1 MNNKEKEYQKDLATL
16 LDVARDFYEKYK
28 DEREK
33 LGVVVSVG
41 DTNSEGLLVYC
52 KTFGGLTSCMVPLM
66 TSGPIQ
72 KYYKCLEKVMND
84 FQAYV

>member
-1 MNNKEKEYQKDLATL
+1 MNEKEYKKDLATL

-33 LGVVVSVG
+33 LGVVVAVG
-41 DTNSEGLLVYC
+41 DTKCEGLLVIS
-52 KTFGGLTSCMVPLM
+52 KTLGGLTKCMVPLM

-72 KYYKCLEKVMND
+72 KYMKRLNKLMSD
-84 FQAYV
+84 DQA

>member
-28 DEREK
+28 DERDQ
-33 LGVVVSVG
+33 LGVVVAVG
-41 DTNSEGLLVYC
+41 DTNCEGILVNS
-52 KTFGGLTSCMVPLM
+52 KTLGGLSRCMVPLI

-72 KYYKCLEKVMND
+72 KYTKRLDKLMSDN
-84 FQAYV
+84 QA

>member
-1 MNNKEKEYQKDLATL
+1 MNNKEKEYQKDLATQ

-41 DTNSEGLLVYC
+41 DANCEGLLVNS
-52 KTFGGLTSCMVPLM
+52 KTLGGLTSCMVPLM

-72 KYYKCLEKVMND
+72 KYTKRLNKLMSD
-84 FQAYV
+84 DQA

>member
-1 MNNKEKEYQKDLATL
+1 MNEKEYQKDLATL

-41 DTNSEGLLVYC
+41 DTNCEGLLVHS
-52 KTFGGLTSCMVPLM
+52 KTLGGLTSCMVPLM
-66 TSGPIQ
+66 QSEPIQ
-72 KYYKCLEKVMND
+72 KYTKRLNEMMTSEY
-84 FQAYV
+84 QA

>member
-1 MNNKEKEYQKDLATL
+1 MNEKEYQKDLATL

-41 DTNSEGLLVYC
+41 DTKIKGLLVHSE
-52 KTFGGLTSCMVPLM
+52 TFGGLTRCMVPLM
-66 TSGPIQ
+66 QSEPVQEFMKIRN
-72 KYYKCLEKVMND
+72 KLMSD
-84 FQAYV
+84 HQA